1 MKKIILATIL
11 LIAPFVLSGCST
23 GTSGAGNT
31 ATVEV
36 KANPSNT
43 IWTSND
49 SGKTWVNNSKSTDIS
64 IANLDVISMVVNPY
78 DENNVLVGTL
88 AGGIFV
94 TKDGGENWKNL
105 TLRPEKVY
113 GLELDPFDTNV
124 IYASGL
130 LNKRGKIFKSVDAG
144 VNWTELYTT
153 ASEGPLISALAVDTK
168 NPKVI
173 YAATSEDQLLK
184 TMDGGVSW
192 KSIFTSKSP
201 LIRIVFDKNN
211 TSLFYAMAL
220 NGDVLRSKDAG
231 GNIEYLKTISM
242 GNSGN
247 TNFNALEVDPNTS
260 GIVYVGGRNGI
271 NVSKD
276 SGDTWNEIKTLNS
289 PAIYPVRT
297 IAINPANSNELIY
310 GATQAIY
317 RSLDGGNTWET
328 SQFELAKNV
337 NIIKYSNNPSKLYL
351 GFRK

>member
-23 GTSGAGNT
+23 GTSSP
-31 ATVEV
+31 TVEV
-36 KANPSNT
+36 KANPNNT

-49 SGKTWVNNSKSTDIS
+49 SGKTWVNSSKSTDVS

-78 DENNVLVGTL
+78 DENNVLVGAI

-94 TKDGGENWKNL
+94 TKDGGESWKNL
-105 TLRPEKVY
+105 AIHPEKVY
-113 GLELDPFDTNV
+113 GLALDPFDTNV

-144 VNWTELYTT
+144 ANWTELYTT

-168 NPKVI
+168 NPKII
-173 YAATSEDQLLK
+173 YAATSENQLLK

-192 KSIFTSKSP
+192 KNIFTSKSP

-211 TSLFYAMAL
+211 TNLFYAMAL
-220 NGDVLRSKDAG
+220 NGDVLRSKDG
-231 GNIEYLKTISM
+231 GVNVEYLKTISM

-247 TNFNALEVDPNTS
+247 SNFNALEVDPNAS
-260 GIVYVGGRNGI
+260 GVVYVGGKNGI
-271 NVSKD
+271 HVSKD
-276 SGDTWNEIKTLNS
+276 AGDTWNEIKTLN
-289 PAIYPVRT
+289 
-297 IAINPANSNELIY
+297 NPATSNELIY
-310 GATQAIY
+310 GATQAVY

-328 SQFELAKNV
+328 SQFDLGKNV
-337 NIIKYSNNPSKLYL
+337 NIIRYSNNPSKVYL